1 MRTGRPVYD
10 PGMAREIDVAAL
22 EAAGNVQLVDVRTPE
37 ERDAGRIPDDT
48 AHIPFDE
55 LQARAAE
62 LDRDRPIVFYCR
74 SGDRSAV
81 AADAF
86 TASGFDATSLAGGIV
101 AWQEDGRSVEGEIGH
116 ASGLPPR

>member
-1 MRTGRPVYD
+1 
-10 PGMAREIDVAAL
+10 MAREVDVAEL
-22 EAAGNVQLVDVRTPE
+22 EAADDVQLVDVRTPE

-55 LQARAAE
+55 LQARAGE
-62 LDRDRPIVFYCR
+62 LDKDRPIVFYCR

-86 TASGFDATSLAGGIV
+86 AASGYDATSLAGGIV